1 MTIDLEKETGEWTAV
16 EDVALHTAAVEGTE
30 STTISI
36 LESVKANPKVI
47 LNCVLMDIGPLI
59 YGYDSIVVSVC
70 TAMPA
75 FL

>member
-1 MTIDLEKETGEWTAV
+1 MTNELEKEGGNWTAV
-16 EDVALHTAAVEGTE
+16 EDVALHVAAVEGTE

-36 LESVKANPKVI
+36 LQSVKANPKVI
-47 LNCVLMDIGPLI
+47 LYSLLMDIGPLI